1 MRRVSLSLL
10 YGYTPQPHTAIY
22 VGYGDQWLEEL
33 RAPTVVLAGA
43 VLLLDSTVVHAGSN
57 QAPACGPGEGTA
69 TEVRFGLQLCDG
81 PAVTRV
87 ITGDEPHRGARVVF
101 ADAKQV
107 AAIGGIIPG
116 DIVYQVVGRRVESG
130 KAAAA
135 EARDVRIVLI
145 NIYRNEAPFLI
156 RIWADGTP

>member
-69 TEVRFGLQLCDG
+69 TE
-81 PAVTRV
+81 
-87 ITGDEPHRGARVVF
+87 
-101 ADAKQV
+101 
-107 AAIGGIIPG
+107 
-116 DIVYQVVGRRVESG
+116 
-130 KAAAA
+130 
-135 EARDVRIVLI
+135 
-145 NIYRNEAPFLI
+145 
-156 RIWADGTP
+156 